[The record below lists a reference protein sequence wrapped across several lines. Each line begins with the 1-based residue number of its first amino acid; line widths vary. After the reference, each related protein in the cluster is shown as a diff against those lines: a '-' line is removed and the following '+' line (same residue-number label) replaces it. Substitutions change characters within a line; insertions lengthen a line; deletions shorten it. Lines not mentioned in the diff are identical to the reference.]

1 MKLYALKFFK
11 AVSKKKVP
19 EKPEVVEKVEPAP
32 LKGISEAG

>member
-32 LKGISEAG
+32 LKGISQAG